1 MRVGID
7 VLLLFVALTFS
18 CPSFRAFSKASEFC
32 SAMEIEED
40 AFWALCFFLRAQE
53 DVYRARFAN
62 SAVRQRVPVMSFV
75 VMSFTLCPAHSCFSS
90 ECRDGFPPPAFP
102 LFFY

>member
-62 SAVRQRVPVMSFV
+62 SAVRQRVLRCHVFHV
-75 VMSFTLCPAHSCFSS
+75 VP
-90 ECRDGFPPPAFP
+90 RP
-102 LFFY
+102 LMLLQRVS